1 MLLLTSGFFVILI
14 VQLPITLARFM
25 VNDELDKL
33 PDELRIVSSE
43 LKSPEIKL
51 ELLKDLKDKKN
62 MGTIEY
68 IITYDDNTE
77 LKNGNINDYIVKNN
91 IEKNLKKD
99 INERHHKNE
108 KNKLS
113 SKRIISNMNECPKN
127 QKLDHFGKCR
137 QIFQSRFSLLPWLFT
152 AVTWSST
159 ARVCLFGAG
168 LPMLTACHFPSFS
181 LDLEVSL
188 ILTGPSPRSNT

>member
-1 MLLLTSGFFVILI
+1 
-14 VQLPITLARFM
+14 M

-43 LKSPEIKL
+43 LKPPEIKL

-113 SKRIISNMNECPKN
+113 SKTIISNMNECPKN

-137 QIFQSRFSLLPWLFT
+137 QIFQ
-152 AVTWSST
+152 
-159 ARVCLFGAG
+159 
-168 LPMLTACHFPSFS
+168 
-181 LDLEVSL
+181 
-188 ILTGPSPRSNT
+188 

>member
-137 QIFQSRFSLLPWLFT
+137 QIFHFT
-152 AVTWSST
+152 
-159 ARVCLFGAG
+159 
-168 LPMLTACHFPSFS
+168 
-181 LDLEVSL
+181 
-188 ILTGPSPRSNT
+188 

>member
-1 MLLLTSGFFVILI
+1 MLLLTSAFFVILI

-137 QIFQSRFSLLPWLFT
+137 QIFHFT
-152 AVTWSST
+152 
-159 ARVCLFGAG
+159 
-168 LPMLTACHFPSFS
+168 
-181 LDLEVSL
+181 
-188 ILTGPSPRSNT
+188 

>member
-113 SKRIISNMNECPKN
+113 SKKIISNMNECPKN

-137 QIFQSRFSLLPWLFT
+137 QIFHFT
-152 AVTWSST
+152 
-159 ARVCLFGAG
+159 
-168 LPMLTACHFPSFS
+168 
-181 LDLEVSL
+181 
-188 ILTGPSPRSNT
+188 

>member
-113 SKRIISNMNECPKN
+113 SKKIISNMNECPKN

-137 QIFQSRFSLLPWLFT
+137 QIFQ
-152 AVTWSST
+152 
-159 ARVCLFGAG
+159 
-168 LPMLTACHFPSFS
+168 
-181 LDLEVSL
+181 
-188 ILTGPSPRSNT
+188 

>member
-137 QIFQSRFSLLPWLFT
+137 QIFQ
-152 AVTWSST
+152 
-159 ARVCLFGAG
+159 
-168 LPMLTACHFPSFS
+168 
-181 LDLEVSL
+181 
-188 ILTGPSPRSNT
+188 